1 MEVFLLY
8 RAKITSKGQLTIPVE
23 LRRKMGIKTGSYIEI
38 KETPAGYV
46 IQKPVEEECLKKY
59 VGILNN
65 ENSSDKIIKELR
77 GE

>member
-1 MEVFLLY
+1 VY
-8 RAKITSKGQLTIPVE
+8 KAKVTSKGQLTIPVE

-46 IQKPVEEECLKKY
+46 IQKPVEKECLQKY
-59 VGILNN
+59 VGILKN
-65 ENSSDKIIKELR
+65 ENSSDKVVKELR